1 MTIIQKKIPE
11 KLQAAQNFCVMDM
24 VEQVSLNVTR
34 DSFEGCVSGF
44 WGRRPP
50 NAARKLSIFFP
61 AVFAVAESPSIVC
74 RENIFA
80 QVR

>member
-44 WGRRPP
+44 
-50 NAARKLSIFFP
+50 
-61 AVFAVAESPSIVC
+61 
-74 RENIFA
+74 
-80 QVR
+80 